1 MNGKYLSS
9 VLVERIR
16 MFAPTRGSATV
27 LVADDDEDYRGLF
40 TQLLTGEGYNVL
52 CVGDGEE
59 ALQQIAHNAIDLVLL
74 DVKMPRKTGFAAC
87 LAVKSNPKTRLIPV
101 VLVTGLNST
110 DDRVHGAMCGA
121 DDFLSKPVNRHEL
134 LARVHSLVRLKKFT
148 DELENAEI
156 VLGSLALSVEAKDPC
171 TEGHCERL
179 SQYAVAL
186 AKRLDLSEEWCV
198 ALRRGGVVHD
208 IGKIGVPESILKK
221 PGPLTED
228 EWKTMKQHPAIGERI
243 CAPLK
248 SFGLVL
254 PIIRHHHERLDGS
267 GYPDGL
273 KGEEI
278 PLAARIL
285 QTVDIF
291 DAITTDRPYHR
302 ARTAGE
308 AFALLR
314 GEVKRGWRDAALV
327 DELEAVVRTGT
338 ATLR

>member
-1 MNGKYLSS
+1 
-9 VLVERIR
+9 
-16 MFAPTRGSATV
+16 MFSPPQANATV
-27 LVADDDEDYRGLF
+27 LVADDEEAYRGLF
-40 TQLLTGEGYNVL
+40 TQLLTDEGYNVL
-52 CVGDGEE
+52 CANDGEE
-59 ALQQIAHNAIDLVLL
+59 ALQHIANNPIDLVLL
-74 DVKMPRKTGFAAC
+74 DVMMPRKSGLAAC
-87 LAVKSNPKTRLIPV
+87 LAVKSDPKTRLIPV
-101 VLVTGLNST
+101 VLVTGLNSA
-110 DDRVHGAMCGA
+110 DDRVQGAMCGA
-121 DDFLSKPVNRHEL
+121 DDFLSKPVNRQEF

-179 SQYAVAL
+179 SHYAVAL
-186 AKRLDLSEEWCV
+186 GKRLNLSEEWCV

-208 IGKIGVPESILKK
+208 IGKIGVPESILTK

-228 EWKTMKQHPAIGERI
+228 EWRMMKQHPAIGERI

-278 PLAARIL
+278 PFAARIL

-302 ARTAGE
+302 ARTPRE

-314 GEVKRGWRDAALV
+314 AEVKRGWRDAALV
-327 DELEAVVRTGT
+327 DELEAIVLTGT
-338 ATLR
+338 VKLI

>member
-1 MNGKYLSS
+1 MFVS
-9 VLVERIR
+9 V
-16 MFAPTRGSATV
+16 RGSATV
-27 LVADDDEDYRGLF
+27 LVADDEEAYRDLF
-40 TQLLTGEGYNVL
+40 AQMLTGEGYNVI
-52 CVGDGEE
+52 CATDGEE
-59 ALQQIAHNAIDLVLL
+59 ALELIANNAIDLVLL
-74 DVKMPRKTGFAAC
+74 DVMMPRKTGFAVC
-87 LAVKSNPKTRLIPV
+87 LAVKSDPKTRLIPV
-101 VLVTGLNST
+101 VLATGLHGA

-121 DDFLSKPVNRHEL
+121 DDFLGKPVNRQEL
-134 LARVHSLVRLKKFT
+134 LARVNSLVRLKKFT

-179 SQYAVAL
+179 SQYATAL
-186 AKRLDLSEEWCV
+186 AKRLNLSEEWCV
-198 ALRRGGVVHD
+198 ALRRGGIVHD
-208 IGKIGVPESILKK
+208 IGKIGVPESILTK

-228 EWKTMKQHPAIGERI
+228 EWKIMKQHPAIGERI

-302 ARTAGE
+302 ARTPRE
-308 AFALLR
+308 AFTLLR
-314 GEVKRGWRDAALV
+314 EEAKRGWRDAGLV
-327 DELEAVVRTGT
+327 DELEAALLTG
-338 ATLR
+338 AII